1 MCLCLVCAFV
11 CVCMTCVCLCVIY
24 ICFVCV
30 CMRREHE
37 IVNETNAQTNGSG
50 YIFVLFSR
58 EIAMCVSL
66 IRIIF

>member
-1 MCLCLVCAFV
+1 MCVCVFV
-11 CVCMTCVCLCVIY
+11 CYIY
-24 ICFVCV
+24 MFCVCV

>member
-1 MCLCLVCAFV
+1 MCV
-11 CVCMTCVCLCVIY
+11 CVCVYDVCVCVCLCVIY